1 MVLYLKNISKSFIR
15 VINLEN
21 NEHHDV
27 VMPDE
32 VCSIVPG
39 ANEGYD
45 V

>member
-1 MVLYLKNISKSFIR
+1 MKNISKSFIR

-21 NEHHDV
+21 KEIHEV
-27 VMPDE
+27 PLAE
-32 VCSIVPG
+32 TVCSIVPG